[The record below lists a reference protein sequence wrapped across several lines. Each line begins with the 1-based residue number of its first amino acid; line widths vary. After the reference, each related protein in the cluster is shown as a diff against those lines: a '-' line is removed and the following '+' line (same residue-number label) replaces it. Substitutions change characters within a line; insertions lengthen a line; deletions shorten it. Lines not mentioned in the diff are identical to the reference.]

1 MDKLQVALP
10 KNPRKFHTK
19 QTYDH
24 MPGGK
29 GGIMRGV
36 MVGPGSSGKTVTLQW
51 LLLGPWR
58 GLADKIAI
66 WSPTIFLQ
74 PDWEPVI
81 KYMKEELDQGGD
93 NFWAFENFDQSQ
105 MDNIVEMWTDQTR
118 KTLSKRSEQSQEV
131 KTLLMVFDDV
141 ADNAQIVRSALL
153 PHFVKL
159 RHAKIHTVLLQ
170 QQFHL
175 AHPVLRVNCTFLL
188 IFRLRDE
195 KELDNV
201 ITSLSGHYGYK
212 KTMAMYRMAVDD
224 AAYSFMYVDLLSNP
238 PKFYIRF
245 EKEMT

>member
-1 MDKLQVALP
+1 MV
-10 KNPRKFHTK
+10 
-19 QTYDH
+19 
-24 MPGGK
+24 
-29 GGIMRGV
+29 MRGIF
-36 MVGPGSSGKTVTLQW
+36 VGPGSAGKTVALQW

-74 PDWEPVI
+74 PDLEPI
-81 KYMKEELDQGGD
+81 LKYMKEELDQGRD
-93 NFWAFENFDQSQ
+93 KFWAFENFQQDQLDS
-105 MDNIVEMWTDQTR
+105 IVEQLTAQTR
-118 KTLSKRSEQSQEV
+118 KTFAKHSEQSQEV
-131 KTLLMVFDDV
+131 KTLLMLFDDV
-141 ADNAQIVRSALL
+141 ADNPAIVRAALV

-195 KELDNV
+195 KELDHV

-212 KTMAMYRMAVDD
+212 KTMAMYRMAVEE
-224 AAYSFMYVDLLSNP
+224 AYSFMYVDLLSNP
-238 PKFYIRF
+238 PKFFIRF
-245 EKEMT
+245 EQEMT

>member
-1 MDKLQVALP
+1 MNKLEVALP
-10 KNPRKFHTK
+10 KNSRKFHTK

-29 GGIMRGV
+29 GGVMRGV
-36 MVGPGSSGKTVTLQW
+36 MLGPGSSGKTVTLQW

-58 GLADKIAI
+58 GLEDKIAI
-66 WSPTIFLQ
+66 WSPTVFMQ
-74 PDWEPVI
+74 PDWEPI
-81 KYMKEELDQGGD
+81 LDMMRRELGQDGEK
-93 NFWAFENFDQSQ
+93 FWVFENFEHGQ
-105 MDNIVEMWTDQTR
+105 MDSIVKEWTEQTK
-118 KTLSKRSEQSQEV
+118 KTLAKRSDKSQEV

-141 ADNAQIVRSALL
+141 ADNPEVVRKALI

-159 RHAKIHTVLLQ
+159 RNMRIHTCLLSQ
-170 QQFHL
+170 QWHL
-175 AHPVLRVNCTFLL
+175 QHPVLRVNCTFML

-201 ITSLSGHYGYK
+201 VTSLSGHYGK
-212 KTMAMYRMAVDD
+212 QKTMAMYKEAVND

-238 PKFYIRF
+238 PKFFVRF

>member
-1 MDKLQVALP
+1 
-10 KNPRKFHTK
+10 
-19 QTYDH
+19 
-24 MPGGK
+24 
-29 GGIMRGV
+29 
-36 MVGPGSSGKTVTLQW
+36 
-51 LLLGPWR
+51 
-58 GLADKIAI
+58 
-66 WSPTIFLQ
+66 
-74 PDWEPVI
+74 
-81 KYMKEELDQGGD
+81 MKEELGQGGD
-93 NFWAFENFDQSQ
+93 KFWAFEDFNQSQ
-105 MDNIVEMWTDQTR
+105 MDQIVAGWTEQTR
-118 KTLSKRSEQSQEV
+118 KTLAKRSDKSQEV

-141 ADNAQIVRSALL
+141 ADRPEIVRSALV

-201 ITSLSGHYGYK
+201 ITSLSGHYGFK
-212 KTMAMYRMAVDD
+212 KTMAMYRAAVDD
-224 AAYSFMYVDLLSNP
+224 EPYSFLYVDLLSNP